1 MNEAAP
7 SGSGGELVADLVRQS
22 RTGRKVA
29 LARAIS
35 LVENR
40 RDGYRDLLHALHGD
54 VGRARRIGVTGPP
67 GAGKST
73 LVAALT
79 RHFRGQGER
88 VAIIAV
94 DPTSPYTGGALLGD
108 RIRMGE
114 LALDPDVFIRSMA
127 TRGSLGGLAVT
138 TEEVCD
144 VADAFGFDRIFIETV
159 GVGQTELDI
168 ASTADST
175 LVVLVPESG
184 DGIQAMKAG
193 LMEVADLFVVNKADR
208 PGADRLQREIS
219 LALHLRAGK
228 GLRNIPAHHGVD
240 LSRIKPAVP
249 APEPEPGP
257 EPAASSTAPGPAG
270 ASASAPAS
278 REPWSPPVVQTV
290 AETGQ
295 GVEELATAL
304 GDHADWLD
312 RSGERARRRR
322 ERLLERVRLEV
333 DHAVKRRVWEER
345 GARAMLDASTDDL
358 ERGAASPYEVAER
371 IVERA
376 LDGRA
381 VAGSPE
387 SRRPAGGTEG
397 EPDRNAG
404 PADTVRRGAGP

>member
-1 MNEAAP
+1 MNEPAP
-7 SGSGGELVADLVRQS
+7 QSGSDLVADLVRQS

-40 RDGYRDLLHALHGD
+40 RDGYRALLHALHGD

-79 RHFRGQGER
+79 RHYRDRGER

-144 VADAFGFDRIFIETV
+144 VVDAFGYDRIFIETV
-159 GVGQTELDI
+159 GVGQTELDV
-168 ASTADST
+168 ASTADTT

-208 PGADRLQREIS
+208 PGADRLQRE
-219 LALHLRAGK
+219 LALAVHLRAGQ
-228 GLRNIPAHHGVD
+228 LMRNIPAHHGID
-240 LSRIKPAVP
+240 LSRVNP
-249 APEPEPGP
+249 APAA
-257 EPAASSTAPGPAG
+257 PAPAPAN
-270 ASASAPAS
+270 ASASSPAT
-278 REPWSPPVVQTV
+278 RDPWSPPVVQTI
-290 AETGQ
+290 AETGKR
-295 GVEELATAL
+295 VPELVAAMA
-304 GDHADWLD
+304 DHADWLE
-312 RSGERARRRR
+312 RSGERVRRRR

-333 DHAVKRRVWEER
+333 DYAVKRRVWEER
-345 GARAMLDASTDDL
+345 GARALLDASMDDL
-358 ERGAASPYEVAER
+358 TRGAASPYEVAER

-376 LDGRA
+376 LDGGAAA
-381 VAGSPE
+381 VAE
-387 SRRPAGGTEG
+387 SRKVAGGTEG
-397 EPDRNAG
+397 GPDRSAG
-404 PADTVRRGAGP
+404 PADTVRRGASR

>member
-1 MNEAAP
+1 MKEPVP
-7 SGSGGELVADLVRQS
+7 SGSGGGFVADLVRQS

-40 RDGYRDLLHALHGD
+40 RDGYRDMLHALHAD
-54 VGRARRIGVTGPP
+54 VGSARRIGVTGPP

-79 RHFRGQGER
+79 RHYREQGER

-159 GVGQTELDI
+159 GVGQTELDV
-168 ASTADST
+168 ASTADTT

-208 PGADRLQREIS
+208 PGADRLEREIS
-219 LALHLRAGK
+219 LALHLRAGQV
-228 GLRNIPAHHGVD
+228 LRNIPAHHGVD
-240 LSRIKPAVP
+240 LSRVNPAVP
-249 APEPEPGP
+249 AP
-257 EPAASSTAPGPAG
+257 GPAPAN
-270 ASASAPAS
+270 ASASTPAS
-278 REPWSPPVVQTV
+278 RDAWSPPIVQTI
-290 AETGQ
+290 AETGR
-295 GVEELATAL
+295 GVNELASAL
-304 GDHADWLD
+304 AQHADWLE
-312 RSGERARRRR
+312 RSGERTRRRR
-322 ERLLERVRLEV
+322 NRLLERVRLEV

-345 GARAMLDASTDDL
+345 GARVMLDASTDELD
-358 ERGAASPYEVAER
+358 RGTASPYEVAER
-371 IVERA
+371 IVERV
-376 LDGRA
+376 LDARTGPA
-381 VAGSPE
+381 PSE
-387 SRRPAGGTEG
+387 SRSPAGGTE
-397 EPDRNAG
+397 EKPDRSAA